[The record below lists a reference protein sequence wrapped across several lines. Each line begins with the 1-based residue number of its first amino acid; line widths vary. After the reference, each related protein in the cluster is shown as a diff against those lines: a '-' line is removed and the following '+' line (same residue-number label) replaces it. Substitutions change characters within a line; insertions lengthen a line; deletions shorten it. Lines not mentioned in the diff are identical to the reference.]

1 MVLKYNDEYRGVS
14 VNKCSAKNVTSVTLK
29 TSSGIIGTDENNF
42 PHNLLMT
49 DRQFTS
55 QHKVFG
61 NNLLQ
66 ELTVAASAGDGGI
79 NKKV

>member
-1 MVLKYNDEYRGVS
+1 MDKLKFA
-14 VNKCSAKNVTSVTLK
+14 AKNVTGATLK

-49 DRQFTS
+49 DIQFTS
-55 QHKVFG
+55 QHKAFG
-61 NNLLQ
+61 NNSLQ
-66 ELTVAASAGDGGI
+66 ESTVAASSGDGKI

>member
-1 MVLKYNDEYRGVS
+1 MDKLKFP
-14 VNKCSAKNVTSVTLK
+14 AKNVTGVTLE

-55 QHKVFG
+55 QHKAFG
-61 NNLLQ
+61 NNSLQ
-66 ELTVAASAGDGGI
+66 KLTVAALAGDGRI